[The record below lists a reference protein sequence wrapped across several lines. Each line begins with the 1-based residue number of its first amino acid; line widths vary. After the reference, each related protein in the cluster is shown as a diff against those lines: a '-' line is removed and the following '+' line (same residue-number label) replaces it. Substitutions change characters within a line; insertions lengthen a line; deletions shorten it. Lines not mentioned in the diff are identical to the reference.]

1 MRTKILLSFVFFLF
15 VTKLIDA
22 QSPTTP
28 DTVCMGTTEYYK
40 ILNPTIGSVFHW
52 GIKGSGGTLSSGQNT
67 DSINV
72 LWANTVGKDTLWAL
86 ETNNGGCTSDTV
98 KLAVIRV
105 AAPTAQ
111 FMASS
116 LCYGETLEV
125 NLTGQMPFTIVCTV
139 NGNTQTFQNIVNS
152 RYIVESQ
159 PGSYQLLSITDR
171 NCKNSIFSGI
181 TSSVIAPELNTLQII
196 HK

>member
-1 MRTKILLSFVFFLF
+1 MRAKILLSFVFFLF
-15 VTKLIDA
+15 VIKLVDA
-22 QSPTTP
+22 QSSTTP

-40 ILNPTIGSVFHW
+40 ISNPTIGSVFHW
-52 GIKGSGGTLSSGQNT
+52 GIKGSGGTINSGQNT

-72 LWANTVGKDTLWAL
+72 LWANTEGKDTLWAI
-86 ETNNGGCTSDTV
+86 ETSSGGCTSDTV

-105 AAPTAQ
+105 AAPTAK

-116 LCYGETLEV
+116 LCSGEALVV
-125 NLTGQMPFTIVCTV
+125 NLTGQKPFTIECNV

-152 RYIVESQ
+152 TYIVGSQ

-181 TSSVIAPELNTLQII
+181 TSSAIAPELNTLEII
-196 HK
+196 HR